1 MDPTPAHNRVIPRRA
16 RYTVQTKR
24 RVRKRQRPDI
34 RERVRA
40 LVAIRR
46 VVVHDRRRLIYR
58 RDRVVR
64 PVARILSNVNRTI
77 KTTIKD
83 IVAFIATKRVT
94 KDRAAADFMKL
105 FHRAAANEESWS
117 RALQEALIAT
127 REEHPYDWPNYR
139 LLVP

>member
-1 MDPTPAHNRVIPRRA
+1 MDPTSAHNRVIPRRA

-34 RERVRA
+34 RDRVRA

-64 PVARILSNVNRTI
+64 PVARILSNVNRSI
-77 KTTIKD
+77 KTTINN
-83 IVAFIATKRVT
+83 IVAFIATKRVSAIPAP
-94 KDRAAADFMKL
+94 DRVITGQSLKTRIIIA
-105 FHRAAANEESWS
+105 RA
-117 RALQEALIAT
+117 RD
-127 REEHPYDWPNYR
+127 H
-139 LLVP
+139 VPKW